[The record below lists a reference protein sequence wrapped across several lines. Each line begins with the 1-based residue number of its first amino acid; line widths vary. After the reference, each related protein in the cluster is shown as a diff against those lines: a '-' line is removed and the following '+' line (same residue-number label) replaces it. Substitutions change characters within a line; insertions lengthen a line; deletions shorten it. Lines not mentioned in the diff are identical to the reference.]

1 LLSLSQ
7 LQLQLDALHWR
18 QQQQLQENS
27 TLRCSVSWQPLQPEQ
42 NSSIDAACI
51 GPTQQQ
57 LACFAQQHLDPL
69 LCGTHGALQQQLQ
82 ELSCPSVAELL
93 RMLPASA
100 LAPTAVD
107 KGMHKRIMR
116 LTPQAAAQHW
126 SQAVKDLQMLLYLH
140 ARNPAA
146 SCHEM
151 SVMVHEL
158 LRWSCAVYMFNPS
171 VLQVCSRL

>member
-1 LLSLSQ
+1 
-7 LQLQLDALHWR
+7 
-18 QQQQLQENS
+18 
-27 TLRCSVSWQPLQPEQ
+27 LQPEQ
-42 NSSIDAACI
+42 QSSIDAACI

-57 LACFAQQHLDPL
+57 LACFAQQHLNPL
-69 LCGTHGALQQQLQ
+69 LNGTHSALQQQLQ
-82 ELSCPSVAELL
+82 ELSCPSVADLL
-93 RMLPASA
+93 HMLPLSA

-107 KGMHKRIMR
+107 KGMHRRIMR

-158 LRWSCAVYMFNPS
+158 LRWSCAIYMFNPS
-171 VLQVCSRL
+171 VLQVCLRHCFGFPASRLAYLQAEAAGQRQQHELPM